1 MTFSTKFMP
10 AIASDLLDTF
20 EASVRE
26 GLDEFMLLRGAN
38 YESGFS
44 RFEGKPTHLK
54 PRSDAIPG
62 LFWFICRYSLPGVYL
77 EIGFGDRES
86 LVEPMLV
93 FTVHGLT
100 HHPGIIAEAA
110 GLNEGG
116 LSGSNF
122 VIEIPFMRK
131 TVAELTSRL
140 KEQWDVFESPSEVI
154 LDRAQQLLGCRMVF
168 ALEEQRQRDRQR
180 DTIQASVAFH
190 SGDYSKAIR
199 LLSPYEEDEEFTAA
213 HRKMLALA
221 KKRGKQVVP

>member
-1 MTFSTKFMP
+1 MP
-10 AIASDLLDTF
+10 ATASELLDTF

-54 PRSDAIPG
+54 PGSNAIPG
-62 LFWFICRYSLPGVYL
+62 LFWFILRYSLPGVYL

-86 LVEPMLV
+86 VVEPMLGD
-93 FTVHGLT
+93 TVHGLT
-100 HHPGIIAEAA
+100 YHPGIIAEAA
-110 GLNEGG
+110 GRNEGG

-131 TVAELTSRL
+131 TVPELTSRL
-140 KEQWDVFESPSEVI
+140 KEQWDVLESPSEVI
-154 LDRAQQLLGCRMVF
+154 LDRAQQILGRRMVF

-180 DTIQASVAFH
+180 DSIQASVAFH

-221 KKRGKQVVP
+221 KKK

>member
-1 MTFSTKFMP
+1 MP
-10 AIASDLLDTF
+10 ATASELLDTF

-44 RFEGKPTHLK
+44 RFEGIPTLLR
-54 PRSDAIPG
+54 PRGDTIPG
-62 LFWFICRYSLPGVYL
+62 LFWFICRYSLPNVYL

-86 LVEPMLV
+86 LVEAMLGYAA
-93 FTVHGLT
+93 HGLK

-110 GLNEGG
+110 GRNEGG

-131 TVAELTSRL
+131 TVSELTSRL
-140 KEQWDVFESPSEVI
+140 KAQWDIFESPSEEI
-154 LDRAQQLLGCRMVF
+154 LDRAQQILGRRMVF
-168 ALEEQRQRDRQR
+168 ALEEQRRRERQR
-180 DTIQASVAFH
+180 DAIQASVAFH
-190 SGDYSKAIR
+190 SGDFSKAIR
-199 LLSPYEEDEEFTAA
+199 LLSRYEEDEEFTAA

-221 KKRGKQVVP
+221 KKKGEQVAP